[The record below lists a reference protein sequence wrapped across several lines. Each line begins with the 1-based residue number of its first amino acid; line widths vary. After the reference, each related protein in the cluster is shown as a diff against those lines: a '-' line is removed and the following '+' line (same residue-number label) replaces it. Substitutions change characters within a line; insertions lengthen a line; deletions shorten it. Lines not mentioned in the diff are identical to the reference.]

1 MLEALNMQLETVR
14 TVLTNE
20 VNEISVCVDLRRKTG
35 VFYTVVSIISGA
47 VRRQVAGIFASD
59 GPLATNSDYIGL
71 FSHGD
76 SLNLVFLYREESL
89 LSRREAIYATT
100 FALRKQ
106 IVESLLVSL
115 AETQL
120 VGSIGLLLLTE
131 RNLNISSDG
140 TVYFNYF
147 LDFDSWEPEVEESRF
162 FLKTARLCFGILSR
176 DYQARYNGI
185 VSSYPGELQVFAKK
199 TELQSFST

>member
-1 MLEALNMQLETVR
+1 MQLETVR
-14 TVLTNE
+14 TVLSNE
-20 VNEISVCVDLRRKTG
+20 VNEISVCVDLKRKSG
-35 VFYTVVSIISGA
+35 VFYTVVSIISA
-47 VRRQVAGIFASD
+47 PVRRKVAGIFASD
-59 GPLATNSDYIGL
+59 GPLATNSDFIGL

-120 VGSIGLLLLTE
+120 LGSIGLLLLSD
-131 RNLNISSDG
+131 RNINIS
-140 TVYFNYF
+140 
-147 LDFDSWEPEVEESRF
+147 PE
-162 FLKTARLCFGILSR
+162 
-176 DYQARYNGI
+176 
-185 VSSYPGELQVFAKK
+185 
-199 TELQSFST
+199 